1 MLKKLSVVCIMV
13 LGFFAIAG
21 NVKAQSMYFCESVSS
36 DGYAQNESS
45 VFNISSN
52 GGYLD
57 VLVKLPYALNCS
69 SVRYELY
76 LNGVYETTI
85 YQDAKTNWEWFFQK
99 ITFYKAGTWQIYCID
114 CNDATLASGSLTI
127 QFN

>member
-1 MLKKLSVVCIMV
+1 MTKKLFIFGIVA
-13 LGFFAIAG
+13 LALLAFAG
-21 NVKAQSMYFCESVSS
+21 SSKAQSMYFCESVSS
-36 DGYAQNESS
+36 DGYPVGESS

-76 LNGVYETTI
+76 LNGNYETTI
-85 YQDAKTNWEWFFQK
+85 YQDSKTNWEWFYQK
-99 ITFYKAGTWQIYCID
+99 ITFYKSGSWQIYCID
-114 CNDATLASGSLTI
+114 CYDATLASGTLKI